1 MPLLLT
7 VVRIEHSSVTERI
20 RSVGFDVA
28 IVAVSSVTPG
38 PCGVI
43 TTALSPAAVTLFA
56 GVPPEAPIATT
67 AITETSAIATTND
80 PPNSQDLRGKFSPF
94 PAMCC
99 ALYGGTARNLRTGPR
114 NRRLL
119 YGTRKYQKTGAFKL
133 TLFDP

>member
-28 IVAVSSVTPG
+28 IVAVSNVTPG

-94 PAMCC
+94 PCVCSAVDRKRR
-99 ALYGGTARNLRTGPR
+99 AERAEPPQV
-114 NRRLL
+114 RRLL
-119 YGTRKYQKTGAFKL
+119 QWNAQVPENWRIQTQ
-133 TLFDP
+133 PV